1 MQEIK
6 NFSKIEL
13 MAFSNP
19 EIRSLRFV
27 NIVAYDN
34 NHIFYYDCL
43 LADLVLLNRNLV
55 MKWKDGNLFEKD
67 FPFSNKPSKLN
78 NRNPSFQKISWD
90 TAKNNAQKINVFLA
104 YLTLEHINDIDL
116 VNDIQSVIKSITDFF
131 ELYNNVNKNLVK
143 TNFQIRNMIT
153 DNINDNTFSKLK
165 SPTLFKKINFV
176 DRHKN
181 EVYLLLEKI
190 FTNFELISKYKI
202 KDIIIEVRNIDEYL
216 FNHIQNIYFSTF
228 FSSINIENETLSIL
242 NKINNYLTEK
252 IDEFL
257 EHCINEQVKLIESI
271 QEKFNKDNI

>member
-1 MQEIK
+1 
-6 NFSKIEL
+6 

-19 EIRSLRFV
+19 EIRAIRFV
-27 NIVAYDN
+27 NIVGLDN

-43 LADLVLLNRNLV
+43 LADLVLLNRKLV
-55 MKWKDGNLFEKD
+55 MKWKDGHLFEKD
-67 FPFSNKPSKLN
+67 FPFSNKPSTLN
-78 NRNPSFQKISWD
+78 NRNPSFKKESWD
-90 TAKNNAQKINVFLA
+90 SAKNNAQKLNVFLA
-104 YLTLEHINDIDL
+104 QLTLKSFNDIELVQDL
-116 VNDIQSVIKSITDFF
+116 QIIIQKIVDFF
-131 ELYNNVNKNLVK
+131 ELYTNTKTDIK

-153 DNINDNTFSKLK
+153 NNINDNTFSNLK

-190 FTNFELISKYKI
+190 FSNFELISKYKI

-228 FSSINIENETLSIL
+228 FSSIDIELETLSIL
-242 NKINNYLTEK
+242 NKINKYLTDK

-257 EHCINEQVKLIESI
+257 EHCINEQVKLIENI
-271 QEKFNKDNI
+271 QEKFNKENI

>member
-165 SPTLFKKINFV
+165 SPTLYKKINFV

-181 EVYLLLEKI
+181 EVYLLLENI

-202 KDIIIEVRNIDEYL
+202 KDIII
-216 FNHIQNIYFSTF
+216 
-228 FSSINIENETLSIL
+228 
-242 NKINNYLTEK
+242 
-252 IDEFL
+252 
-257 EHCINEQVKLIESI
+257 
-271 QEKFNKDNI
+271 

>member
-19 EIRSLRFV
+19 EIRAIRFV
-27 NIVAYDN
+27 NIVGLDN

-43 LADLVLLNRNLV
+43 LADLVLLNRKLV
-55 MKWKDGNLFEKD
+55 MKWKDGHLFEKD
-67 FPFSNKPSKLN
+67 FPFSNKPSTLN
-78 NRNPSFQKISWD
+78 NRNPSFKKESWD
-90 TAKNNAQKINVFLA
+90 SAKNNAQKLNVFLA
-104 YLTLEHINDIDL
+104 QLTLKSFNDIELVQDL
-116 VNDIQSVIKSITDFF
+116 QIIIQKIVDFF
-131 ELYNNVNKNLVK
+131 ELYTNTKTDIK

-153 DNINDNTFSKLK
+153 NNINDNTFSNLK

-190 FTNFELISKYKI
+190 FSNFELISKYKI

-228 FSSINIENETLSIL
+228 FSSIDIELETLSIL
-242 NKINNYLTEK
+242 NKINKYLTDK

-257 EHCINEQVKLIESI
+257 EHCINEQVKLIENI
-271 QEKFNKDNI
+271 QEKFNKENI

>member
-13 MAFSNP
+13 LVFSNP
-19 EIRSLRFV
+19 EIRSIRFV
-27 NIVAYDN
+27 NIVGLDN

-43 LADLVLLNRNLV
+43 LADLVLLNRKLV
-55 MKWKDGNLFEKD
+55 MKWKDGHLFEKD
-67 FPFSNKPSKLN
+67 FPFSNKPSTLN
-78 NRNPSFQKISWD
+78 NRNPSFKKESWD
-90 TAKNNAQKINVFLA
+90 SAKNNAQKLNVFLA
-104 YLTLEHINDIDL
+104 QLTLKSFNDIELVQDL
-116 VNDIQSVIKSITDFF
+116 QIIIQKIADFF
-131 ELYNNVNKNLVK
+131 ELYTNTKTDIK

-153 DNINDNTFSKLK
+153 NNINDNTFSNLK

-190 FTNFELISKYKI
+190 FSNFELISKYKI

-228 FSSINIENETLSIL
+228 FSSIDIELETLSIL
-242 NKINNYLTEK
+242 NKINKYLTDK

-257 EHCINEQVKLIESI
+257 EHCINEQVKLIENI
-271 QEKFNKDNI
+271 QEKFNKENI

>member
-1 MQEIK
+1 
-6 NFSKIEL
+6 

-19 EIRSLRFV
+19 EIRAIRFV
-27 NIVAYDN
+27 NIVGLDN

-43 LADLVLLNRNLV
+43 LADLVLLNRKLV
-55 MKWKDGNLFEKD
+55 MKWKDGHLFEKD
-67 FPFSNKPSKLN
+67 FPFSNKPSTLN
-78 NRNPSFQKISWD
+78 NRNPSFKKESWD
-90 TAKNNAQKINVFLA
+90 SAKNNAQKLNVFLA
-104 YLTLEHINDIDL
+104 QLTLNS
-116 VNDIQSVIKSITDFF
+116 VNDIEFVQDIQILIQKITDFF
-131 ELYNNVNKNLVK
+131 ELYSNTKPGIK

-153 DNINDNTFSKLK
+153 NNINDNTFSNLK

-190 FTNFELISKYKI
+190 FSNFELISKYKI

-228 FSSINIENETLSIL
+228 FSSIDIELETLSIL
-242 NKINNYLTEK
+242 NKINKYLTDK

-257 EHCINEQVKLIESI
+257 EHCINEQVKLIENI
-271 QEKFNKDNI
+271 QEKFNKENI